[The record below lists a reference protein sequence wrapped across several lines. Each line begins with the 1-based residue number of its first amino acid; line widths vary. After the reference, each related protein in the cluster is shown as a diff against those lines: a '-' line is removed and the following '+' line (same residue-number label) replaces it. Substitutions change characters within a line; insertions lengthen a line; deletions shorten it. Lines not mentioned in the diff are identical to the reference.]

1 MVKGMSD
8 PDVNE
13 QTTAATPQEVV
24 RLRNQEYLT
33 GYEEG
38 NDDIAARIDAA
49 IADDDMYEPGEPRP
63 SLDAAARAKDLINS
77 AGDAVRG
84 VPCPEVSVYFGEI
97 DVTWRVR
104 NRLLRM
110 AVFCDSARPV
120 VLYFQTDNGEA
131 LTRGESVDVTGAD
144 DLSQKLVW
152 LLG

>member
-1 MVKGMSD
+1 MRPAESI
-8 PDVNE
+8 
-13 QTTAATPQEVV
+13 AFLATFVTLDSEMCIRDRQEVV

-38 NDDIAARIDAA
+38 NDDIAPRIDAA

-104 NRLLRM
+104 NRLLS
-110 AVFCDSARPV
+110 CL
-120 VLYFQTDNGEA
+120 LYTS
-131 LTRGESVDVTGAD
+131 RCV
-144 DLSQKLVW
+144 
-152 LLG
+152 